1 MKKIVLLPLLSLYV
15 SVTAQTNGHIT
26 VYPAAGDVVISEIM
40 ADPTPSRGLPEREYL
55 EITNRTGDSLLT
67 GGIMLIAGSDTAF
80 LAEGWIVPGERIIL
94 CSSGSR
100 SYLLPYGRVMAVKS
114 FPSLNDAGELLALRD
129 PGGSL
134 IHAVSYGPEFLGD
147 GPRSGGGWSAEL
159 ADMDNPFNEPY
170 AWGPSVDPTGGTPG
184 RVNSTVMAV
193 PDTRCPRILAIWPV
207 TTDTIA
213 VLFDETVM
221 LAGGEPWLADGRPT
235 LPSLS
240 GDHADRT
247 VLVPLT
253 EPLSPAT
260 ILTIHIPPQVTDFA
274 GNGPCINELMTGI
287 PSDPLSG
294 ELLFNE
300 LMPDPPEGY
309 SEYLEVYNN
318 SGKVID
324 LSRLF
329 LAGGSSAAAI
339 SITGIPRQ
347 ILPHGYLA
355 LTTGREEFGK
365 QYPCADENAIYR
377 ADRLP
382 ALPDDRGTLILYDKN
397 MNIIDRVDY
406 YSGMHLMY
414 LSGTDGVALE
424 KVSCSMASDVPGYWR
439 SATETCNWGTPGA
452 PNPLAIEDP
461 GEGAGLT
468 LSSKRVSP
476 DGDGY
481 EDVISV
487 DIFPGGEDNII
498 SVTVFNDRG
507 YPVRRLAERFYAG
520 TGTRFIWDGLDD
532 NGVRLPAG
540 LYLITAESYNN
551 TGTSHRW
558 KEVCALLYR

>member
-1 MKKIVLLPLLSLYV
+1 MKKIVLLPLLSLYL

-26 VYPAAGDVVISEIM
+26 GYPAAGDVVISEIM

-80 LAEGWIVPGERIIL
+80 LADGWIAPGERIIL

-129 PGGSL
+129 PGGRL
-134 IHAVSYGPEFLGD
+134 IHAVSYGPEYLGD

-159 ADMDNPFNEPY
+159 ADTDNPFNEPY
-170 AWGPSVDPTGGTPG
+170 AWGPSVDPSGGTPG
-184 RVNSTVMAV
+184 RINSSVMAV

-207 TTDTIA
+207 TPDTIA
-213 VLFDETVM
+213 VLFDETIM
-221 LAGGEPWLADGRPT
+221 LAGGEPWLADGIST
-235 LPSLS
+235 LPPLS
-240 GDHADRT
+240 GDHIDRT
-247 VLVPLT
+247 ALVPLT
-253 EPLSPAT
+253 EPLSPSAVIT
-260 ILTIHIPPQVTDFA
+260 LLIPPQITDFA
-274 GNGPCINELMTGI
+274 GNSPCLSELMTGL
-287 PSDPLSG
+287 PTDPLPG

-300 LMPDPPEGY
+300 LMPDPPEGH

-318 SGKVID
+318 SGNVID

-329 LAGGSSAAAI
+329 LAGGNSQAAI

-347 ILPHGYLA
+347 ILPQGYLA
-355 LTTGREEFGK
+355 LTTGREEFVEH
-365 QYPCADENAIYR
+365 YPCSDENAIFR

-406 YSGMHLMY
+406 HPGMHLIF

-424 KVSCSMASDVPGYWR
+424 KVSPSMASDVPGNWR
-439 SATETCNWGTPGA
+439 SAPETCNWGTPGA
-452 PNPLAIEDP
+452 PNPVAIEDP
-461 GEGAGLT
+461 GEGDGLI
-468 LSSKRVSP
+468 LSSKRISP

-487 DIFPGGEDNII
+487 GVFPGGEDNVI

-507 YPVRRLAERFYAG
+507 YPARRLAERFYAG
-520 TGTRFIWDGLDD
+520 NGARFIWDGLADD
-532 NGVRLPAG
+532 GVRLPAG
-540 LYLITAESYNN
+540 LYLIIAESYNN
-551 TGTSHRW
+551 TGTSRRW